1 MIKREI
7 KANFKSFILWLLIL
21 IGIFLVVFLIYP
33 SIVSD
38 NNIKQ
43 LDEMMKMFPP
53 EILKTFNM
61 DITSI
66 NSAYGWLKT
75 EGFTFILL
83 ITGSYAS
90 ILGANILL
98 KEENDKNIEYLNSLP
113 VSRSKILFSKVL
125 VGISYIILMILLLG
139 IFNYVCLNLSGS
151 FDKNEYLLLSMTPL
165 FSSLTLF
172 FISLFLSTFAHKTKK
187 MFGISLG
194 ITFIS
199 YIFNVLATLAKT
211 TEFLKCFSVFSLAD
225 IRNVIINDSINIS
238 LIILTILISST
249 LLLLSILNYNK
260 KEFI

>member
-98 KEENDKNIEYLNSLP
+98 KEENDKTIEYLNSLP

-187 MFGISLG
+187 LFGISLG

-211 TEFLKCFSVFSLAD
+211 TEFLKYFSVFSLAD